1 MKHLSVRY
9 VSELDFKEKLAGLLE
24 EYNKA
29 NYKSILF
36 HVYSGVL
43 DEELVVGI
51 CQKIKAV
58 FNTEQIAG
66 SISAGEIKNGRLM
79 DRGVLISVMMFENA
93 DVTLHRFFVVC
104 SKTNL

>member
-29 NYKSILF
+29 DYKSILF

-43 DEELVVGI
+43 DKDLVVGI
-51 CQKIKAV
+51 CQKIKAS
-58 FNTEQIAG
+58 FDTDQIAG
-66 SISAGEIKNGRLM
+66 SISA
-79 DRGVLISVMMFENA
+79 
-93 DVTLHRFFVVC
+93 
-104 SKTNL
+104 